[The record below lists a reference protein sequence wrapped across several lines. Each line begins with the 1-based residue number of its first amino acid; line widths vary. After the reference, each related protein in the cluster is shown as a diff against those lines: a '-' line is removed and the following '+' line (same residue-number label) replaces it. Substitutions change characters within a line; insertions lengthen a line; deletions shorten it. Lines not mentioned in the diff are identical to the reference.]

1 MDKVSSIDWKISF
14 VKFEVSANSDYQTS
28 ILLPLCSYFRQQ
40 IPEKFAPRI
49 FETKDFDFVGTQ
61 CRVVICY

>member
-1 MDKVSSIDWKISF
+1 MDKVSSIVWKISF
-14 VKFEVSANSDYQTS
+14 VKFEVSANSDYENS
-28 ILLPLCSYFRQQ
+28 ILLPLCLYCCQKF
-40 IPEKFAPRI
+40 PEKFAPRI